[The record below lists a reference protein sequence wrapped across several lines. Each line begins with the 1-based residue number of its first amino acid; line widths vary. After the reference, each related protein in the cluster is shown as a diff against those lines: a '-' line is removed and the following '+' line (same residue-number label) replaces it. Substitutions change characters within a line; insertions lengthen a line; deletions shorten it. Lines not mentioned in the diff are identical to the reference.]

1 VLAEEPRGVGRH
13 VGTTRVARYTRTL
26 AQLDTVFRITVD
38 QDLENEM
45 IVVSCKKVTVFYIF
59 HRDSTITFSGNS
71 LPGIICLN
79 IICSAKKQAMKI
91 SPKRRTEHCLI
102 SSHRNF

>member
-1 VLAEEPRGVGRH
+1 LAEEPRGVGRH

-45 IVVSCKKVTVFYIF
+45 IVVSCKKVIV
-59 HRDSTITFSGNS
+59 
-71 LPGIICLN
+71 
-79 IICSAKKQAMKI
+79 
-91 SPKRRTEHCLI
+91 
-102 SSHRNF
+102 